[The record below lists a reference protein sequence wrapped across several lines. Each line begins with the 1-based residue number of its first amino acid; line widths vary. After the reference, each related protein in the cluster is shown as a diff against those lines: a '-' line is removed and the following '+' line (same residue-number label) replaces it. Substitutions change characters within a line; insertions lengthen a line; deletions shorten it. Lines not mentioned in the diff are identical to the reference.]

1 MYMNFSSREARMIK
15 NFLKSKPGSNLN
27 VQHKDA
33 VHWIRQIKMLNY
45 YAAIKITTMKII
57 LNL

>member
-1 MYMNFSSREARMIK
+1 MIK